1 MISACVL
8 IRTER
13 GKFDEVTE
21 RIKKLKE
28 VKNAFPVLGRFD
40 VVVDLETKDYGT
52 LASVI
57 LRMGNMAGVI
67 FTETLPEV
75 RSKEA

>member
-8 IRTER
+8 LRTER

-28 VKNAFPVLGRFD
+28 VKDAFPVLGRFD
-40 VVVDLETKDYGT
+40 VVADLEVKDLET
-52 LASVI
+52 LAAIV
-57 LRMGNMAGVI
+57 LRLGNMAGVI

-75 RSKEA
+75 KAKEA